1 MKRYLSLATREIEKK
16 TTMSYHYIPIRMVQK
31 QKQRDKSHI
40 LQVRTQNG
48 TATLENSL
56 TFSYKVIHDSYVY
69 HTTHT
74 GKIKTHVNTKPCLNV
89 YSSSNFYK
97 Y

>member
-1 MKRYLSLATREIEKK
+1 MKRYLPSLATREIEKK
-16 TTMSYHYIPIRMVQK
+16 NHKELPLHTYQNGSK

-56 TFSYKVIHDSYVY
+56 TFSYKHDSYVY

-74 GKIKTHVNTKPCLNV
+74 GKIKTYVNTKPCLNA
-89 YSSSNFYK
+89 YSSST
-97 Y
+97 

>member
-1 MKRYLSLATREIEKK
+1 MKRSLSSLATREIEKK
-16 TTMSYHYIPIRMVQK
+16 TTVSYHYIPIRTVQK

-56 TFSYKVIHDSYVY
+56 TFSYKVKHDSYVY
-69 HTTHT
+69 YTTHT

-89 YSSSNFYK
+89 YSSST
-97 Y
+97 

>member
-1 MKRYLSLATREIEKK
+1 MKRSLSSLATREIEKK
-16 TTMSYHYIPIRMVQK
+16 TTVSYHYIPIRTVQK

-56 TFSYKVIHDSYVY
+56 TFSYKVKHDSYVY
-69 HTTHT
+69 YTTHT
-74 GKIKTHVNTKPCLNV
+74 GKIKTHVNTKPCLIGM
-89 YSSSNFYK
+89 
-97 Y
+97 

>member
-1 MKRYLSLATREIEKK
+1 MKRYLTSLATREIEKK
-16 TTMSYHYIPIRMVQK
+16 TTKSYHYIPIRMVQK

-56 TFSYKVIHDSYVY
+56 TFSYKHDSYVY

-74 GKIKTHVNTKPCLNV
+74 GKIKTYVNTKPCLNV
-89 YSSSNFYK
+89 YSSST
-97 Y
+97 